1 MTVIRPNS
9 VSGITSITA
18 QANEINF
25 FRSNGALAGLQLN
38 GVNFNTTTGVS
49 TFNNLDVGGVLTY
62 QDVTNVDSI
71 GIITARSTIDAQGD
85 VSIADKII
93 HTGDTNTAIRFPAAD
108 TITAETGGSSRFKI
122 DSSGNVTIG
131 NDGDSGSNPSAGY
144 DELCIEGGNENIGMC
159 FLSPAAN
166 NVEQTIS
173 FGDSNNNQSGKI
185 QYEHANDAMHFDTAG
200 SERLRIDSGGRMG
213 LGTNSPSSYNN
224 KAYNFVIAS
233 SSHAGMTIAGGTTS
247 DSSIYFADGTSGAA
261 QYAGWVQY
269 EHDNNALTFG
279 VNTSERLRI
288 TSTGQLLVGTTS
300 ASNRF
305 KNGNGNG
312 ATPKFQFETA
322 NVDEQND
329 ISLTFGRNNSFG
341 AEIILAKHRA
351 ATVGGHTIVQS
362 GDRLGGINFAGSD
375 GTHFR
380 PAALIQGRVDGTP
393 GTGDMPGRLE
403 FHTTADGAATPTERL
418 RITSAGS
425 VLSSTSF
432 VSKATADVN
441 VTIST
446 ASGFTANTFVTVINH
461 GVLEEE
467 SVYIISFKWNH
478 GSSGQQPYF
487 SHGAFVFNPS
497 EVNTGST
504 GGQGPNYAPFQG
516 HHMHTG
522 VNRYWSFRYYGATG
536 GTSVHGLQAAFDQT
550 LNQSSGTLEIRATK
564 IAKVTT
570 I

>member
-25 FRSNGALAGLQLN
+25 FRSNGTLAGLQLN

-62 QDVTNVDSI
+62 QDVTNVDSV

-93 HTGDTNTAIRFPAAD
+93 HTGDTNTAIRFPAVD
-108 TITAETGGSSRFKI
+108 
-122 DSSGNVTIG
+122 
-131 NDGDSGSNPSAGY
+131 
-144 DELCIEGGNENIGMC
+144 
-159 FLSPAAN
+159 
-166 NVEQTIS
+166 TIS
-173 FGDSNNNQSGKI
+173 FETSGSERVRITSGGNVGIGTDNPATKTAIVGSDSGDVYLQIANSTTGSDANSGFLVGLKSDEGATLYQMENNYMRFGTNG
-185 QYEHANDAMHFDTAG
+185 A
-200 SERLRIDSGGRMG
+200 ERLRIDAGGG
-213 LGTNSPSSYNN
+213 LQLGTSTATASKLTVYGANDAAAIFQGSGTGTGAGNGLLVGNN
-224 KAYNFVIAS
+224 
-233 SSHAGMTIAGGTTS
+233 GGTTGLLWN
-247 DSSIYFADGTSGAA
+247 YENGNTLFAT
-261 QYAGWVQY
+261 
-269 EHDNNALTFG
+269 NNI
-279 VNTSERLRI
+279 ERLRI
-288 TSTGQLLVGTTS
+288 TADGKVGINQDTPLAGLHVGTESGNNVAFQVGTISGQNRYLTINHFNNQQNFYQMKMRCNDNQLIPMLDLGNPYGSTGHGTKIKFSGYQDNECASIEVVNTANNNANAAEMRFKTGGTTE
-300 ASNRF
+300 
-305 KNGNGNG
+305 K
-312 ATPKFQFETA
+312 
-322 NVDEQND
+322 
-329 ISLTFGRNNSFG
+329 
-341 AEIILAKHRA
+341 
-351 ATVGGHTIVQS
+351 
-362 GDRLGGINFAGSD
+362 
-375 GTHFR
+375 
-380 PAALIQGRVDGTP
+380 
-393 GTGDMPGRLE
+393 
-403 FHTTADGAATPTERL
+403 L

-425 VLSSTSF
+425 VLSSTNF

-441 VTIST
+441 VTINTS
-446 ASGFTANTFVTVINH
+446 SGFTANTYVTVINH

-497 EVNTGST
+497 AVNTGST
-504 GGQGPNYAPFQG
+504 GGQGQNHIPFQG

-550 LNQSSGTLEIRATK
+550 LGNGTFTIRATK